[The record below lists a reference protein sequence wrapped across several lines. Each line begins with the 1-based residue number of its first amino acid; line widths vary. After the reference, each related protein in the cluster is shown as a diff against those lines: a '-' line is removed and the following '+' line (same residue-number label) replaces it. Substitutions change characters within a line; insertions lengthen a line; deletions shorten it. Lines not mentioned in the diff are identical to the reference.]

1 MTMACLFPVE
11 TGTAAKG
18 ECVLVRVNYTDLCR
32 CFGVRNV
39 LVCVLLRVNYTD
51 LCRYFGVQEGR
62 AKELC
67 VPLLS
72 ERKL

>member
-32 CFGVRNV
+32 
-39 LVCVLLRVNYTD
+39 
-51 LCRYFGVQEGR
+51 YFGVQEGR